1 MSKRPRKQPVLR
13 LEGSDLKVR
22 LPDRKP
28 TVAEQRRFTDR
39 YSELLKAMP
48 KRITK

>member
-1 MSKRPRKQPVLR
+1 MSKPRKQPSLR

-22 LPDRKP
+22 LPSRKP
-28 TVAEQRRFTDR
+28 TAFEQRKFTDR
-39 YSELLKAMP
+39 YSEMLKAMP